1 MVCLAVWEEFGAKG
15 ASARTVVRP
24 GSSIVT
30 AARIVHAFATVV
42 LLVVVVVRVLLV
54 VVVLVSVLEMCLVFN
69 ILRVENQCNL
79 ILRVRLQQC
88 NLPHHVFEV
97 RSVPGGDLRSVLQQQ
112 FLAAG
117 RIIHIPACLIVGY
130 LLLDAEHVVGVGFI
144 FPLRHLVKCNAL
156 RYKSAFI
163 ARRDLCVNGS
173 PKGNALVDELSI

>member
-1 MVCLAVWEEFGAKG
+1 MYL
-15 ASARTVVRP
+15 
-24 GSSIVT
+24 
-30 AARIVHAFATVV
+30 V
-42 LLVVVVVRVLLV
+42 L
-54 VVVLVSVLEMCLVFN
+54 N
-69 ILRVENQCNL
+69 ILSVENQSNL

-117 RIIHIPACLIVGY
+117 RIGYIPACLIVGD

-144 FPLRHLVKCNAL
+144 LPLRHLVECNAFGHT
-156 RYKSAFI
+156 SAFI

-173 PKGNALVDELSI
+173 PEGNALVDELSI